1 MQAYRSSDRNI
12 ARRSAAWFAAASMV
26 FCNVASA
33 HAQATTGRTITIVVP
48 FTPGSGVDTVARAVA
63 EPLREILNQV
73 VVVENR
79 VGASGNI
86 GTYSVA
92 RAAPDGTTLLM
103 TANTIVLNAGLFK
116 NLNYNPLTNFSPI
129 IEVATGHMALATT
142 FELPPNTLK
151 EFIAYTRNNQAT
163 VNYASPGRG
172 TPHHLAME
180 LLKNS
185 AGIALT
191 HVPYSGL
198 AKSISDLVGGHVSAM
213 FVGVNSI
220 MPLADDKKVKVL
232 GVGSLQRV
240 ASAPQVP
247 TIAEQGLPGFEVES
261 WFGMLAPA
269 GTPAETVERI
279 NVAMNDVLK
288 RPEIVAVL
296 AKQGLYVVGGSPDRL
311 GQLLASDLTKWLR
324 VIKDSGIAPE

>member
-1 MQAYRSSDRNI
+1 MQAHKSLDCNI
-12 ARRSAAWFAAASMV
+12 ARRSAAWLAAASIIL
-26 FCNVASA
+26 CNVAGV
-33 HAQATTGRTITIVVP
+33 HAQTAAGRTITIVVP

-63 EPLREILNQV
+63 EPLRELLNQV

-92 RAAPDGTTLLM
+92 RATPDGTTLLM
-103 TANTIVLNAGLFK
+103 TANTIVLNVGLFK
-116 NLNYNPLTNFSPI
+116 NLNYDPLANFAPI
-129 IEVATGHMALATT
+129 MEVATGHMALATNGA
-142 FELPPNTLK
+142 LPPNSLK
-151 EFIAYTRNNQAT
+151 EFIEYTKANQAT

-180 LLKNS
+180 LLKHS
-185 AGIALT
+185 AGIELT

-240 ASAPQVP
+240 PSAPNVP

-261 WFGMLAPA
+261 WFGLLAPA
-269 GTPAETVERI
+269 GTPAETVQRI
-279 NVAMNDVLK
+279 NTAMNEILK

-296 AKQGLYVVGGSPDRL
+296 AKQGLNVVGGPPDRL
-311 GQLLASDLTKWLR
+311 RQLLASDLTKWLK
-324 VIKDSGIAPE
+324 VIKDAGISPE

>member
-1 MQAYRSSDRNI
+1 MKISWFFDHETLQRSVALAFI
-12 ARRSAAWFAAASMV
+12 AAILLSNTADV
-26 FCNVASA
+26 
-33 HAQATTGRTITIVVP
+33 HAQPSPGRTITIVVP

-63 EPLREILNQV
+63 EPLKELLNQV

-92 RAAPDGTTLLM
+92 RSAPDGTTLLM
-103 TANTIVLNAGLFK
+103 TANTIVLNVGLFK
-116 NLNYNPLTNFSPI
+116 NLNYDPLNHFSPI
-129 IEVATGHMALATT
+129 MEVATGHMALATSVA
-142 FELPPNTLK
+142 LPPNTLS
-151 EFIAYTRNNQAT
+151 EFIAFAKSNSAT

-180 LLKNS
+180 LLKHS
-185 AGIALT
+185 AGFELT

-213 FVGVNSI
+213 FVGANSI

-232 GVGSLQRV
+232 GIGSLKRV
-240 ASAPQVP
+240 PEAPQIP

-261 WFGMLAPA
+261 WFGLLAPA
-269 GTPAETVERI
+269 GTPTDTIRRI
-279 NVAMNDVLK
+279 NAAMNEILK
-288 RPEIVAVL
+288 RPEIIAVL
-296 AKQGLYVVGGSPDRL
+296 AKQGLYVVGGTPDHL
-311 GQLLASDLTKWLR
+311 GQLLVSDLAKWLK
-324 VIKDSGIAPE
+324 VIKDAGISPE